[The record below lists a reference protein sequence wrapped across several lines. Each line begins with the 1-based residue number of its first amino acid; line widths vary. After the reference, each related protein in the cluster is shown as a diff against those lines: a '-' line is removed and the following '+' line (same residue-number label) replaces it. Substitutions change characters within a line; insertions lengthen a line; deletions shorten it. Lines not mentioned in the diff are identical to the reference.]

1 MNELVARI
9 CSTLGYTSASYVR
22 MRTCVFTCVY
32 VPSVERNRERLDD
45 SN

>member
-22 MRTCVFTCVY
+22 MRTCVY